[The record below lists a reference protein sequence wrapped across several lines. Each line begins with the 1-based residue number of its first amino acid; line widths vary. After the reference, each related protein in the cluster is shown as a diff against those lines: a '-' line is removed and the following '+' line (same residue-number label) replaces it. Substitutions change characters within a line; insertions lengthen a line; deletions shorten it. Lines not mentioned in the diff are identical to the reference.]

1 MKKRIGFAVFAALC
15 LTLTATALDVAE
27 TEVAAAQAAAI
38 EFINYEGPHDVIE
51 SAESIR
57 GIGRALGG
65 AVARGAARSGEVGR
79 YMVIHAVDPAVKTG
93 FDADIIILGE
103 GARVDHIKNLRRI
116 VAGFL
121 ESAYGYS
128 AKDADTLSV
137 FITIYNAVYRGKLDY
152 FGARYKPVVMA
163 ELPAAHAGLS
173 VRWDEWAGRSRIVIP
188 LTSRAGAGVLGS
200 IDTTSITDKPTI
212 ESLKDESPTAGVA
225 ERMDVVDLKER
236 GQEEEKA
243 AIDAEKARIAR
254 EETAIAAEKAR
265 IEADKAAMAAGT
277 GTAGAT
283 TGTTTAE
290 AAAGGTA
297 GETTGTAATATGA
310 AGTGADAVAKGAD
323 QEASIAVSEK
333 AREEEAAVAA
343 REAQVEADKA
353 AVAAREEASAAK
365 DAEIASDRAAIAGD
379 QKEAIKEEVTTAANK
394 EANAVPLF
402 ELVDPNLPF
411 SRLALV
417 DLKTGE
423 TLRKSTLNTI
433 KANTVVDTGDA
444 FVAVAGLVTG
454 TGGAVRLVRVAK
466 ADYAD
471 VVQGKDDVFADT
483 MLWKIG
489 SSIYAIVKKDA
500 GWVIGRFDPA
510 TLELKAS
517 SAPVTRW
524 TFVTPSGGRLVVQGP
539 SGGFLILEAEALTTA
554 SEIKR

>member
-1 MKKRIGFAVFAALC
+1 MKKRMGLAVLASICLALS
-15 LTLTATALDVAE
+15 ATALDVAE
-27 TEVAAAQAAAI
+27 TEVSAVQAAAI
-38 EFINYEGPHDVIE
+38 EFINYEGPHDVVE
-51 SAESIR
+51 TAEQIR
-57 GIGRALGG
+57 GIGRSLGS
-65 AVARGAARSGEVGR
+65 AVARGLARSGEVGR
-79 YMVIHAVDPAVKTG
+79 YMVIHAVDPAVKPG

-116 VAGFL
+116 VAGYL

-128 AKDADTLSV
+128 ARDADTLSV
-137 FITIYNAVYRGKLDY
+137 FITIYNAVYRGKIDY
-152 FGARYKPVVMA
+152 FSGKYKPVVMA
-163 ELPAAHAGLS
+163 ELTPEHAGLS

-212 ESLKDESPTAGVA
+212 ESLKEESPTAGVE
-225 ERMDVVDLKER
+225 ERRDVVDLKER
-236 GQEEEKA
+236 GQEEEKV
-243 AIDAEKARIAR
+243 AIDAEKARIAG
-254 EETAIAAEKAR
+254 EEAAIAAEKSR
-265 IEADKAAMAAGT
+265 IEAEKAGIA
-277 GTAGAT
+277 GTAGPGAT
-283 TGTTTAE
+283 APGADAAPGASGETAGDRTTA
-290 AAAGGTA
+290 AVAGD
-297 GETTGTAATATGA
+297 
-310 AGTGADAVAKGAD
+310 TGADAVAKGAD

-365 DAEIASDRAAIAGD
+365 DAEIAADRAAIAGD
-379 QKEAIKEEVTTAANK
+379 QKEAIKEEVTAAADK

-411 SRLALV
+411 SRLVLV
-417 DLKTGE
+417 DLKAGE
-423 TLRKSTLNTI
+423 VLRKSTLNTI
-433 KANTVVDTGDA
+433 KANTSIDTGDA
-444 FVAVAGLVTG
+444 FIAVAGQVTG
-454 TGGAVRLVRVAK
+454 AGGAVRLVRIAK

-471 VVQGKDDVFADT
+471 VVQGKEDVFADT

-489 SSIYAIVKKDA
+489 SSIYAVVKKDA
-500 GWVIGRFDPA
+500 GWAIGRFDPA

-524 TFVTPSGGRLVVQGP
+524 TSVAQSGGRLVAQGP

>member
-1 MKKRIGFAVFAALC
+1 MKKRMGFLVFVALF
-15 LTLTATALDVAE
+15 LPLAATAQDVAE
-27 TEVAAAQAAAI
+27 TEIETVQAAAI
-38 EFINYEGPHDVIE
+38 EFINYEGPHEVIE
-51 SAESIR
+51 TVGEIR
-57 GIGRALGG
+57 GIGRPLGA
-65 AVARGAARSGEVGR
+65 AVARGVTRTGEVGR

-93 FDADIIILGE
+93 FDADIIVLGE
-103 GARVDHIKNLRRI
+103 GARVDHIRNLRRI
-116 VAGFL
+116 VAGYL

-137 FITIYNAVYRGKLDY
+137 FITIYNAVYRGRIDY
-152 FGARYKPVVMA
+152 FGGKYKPVVMA
-163 ELPAAHAGLS
+163 ELTPEHAGLS

-212 ESLKDESPTAGVA
+212 ESLKDESPTAGVE
-225 ERMDVVDLKER
+225 ERRDVVDLKER

-243 AIDAEKARIAR
+243 ALEAEKARIAR
-254 EETAIAAEKAR
+254 EEAAIAAEKAR
-265 IEADKAAMAAGT
+265 IGAETAGT
-277 GTAGAT
+277 
-283 TGTTTAE
+283 
-290 AAAGGTA
+290 
-297 GETTGTAATATGA
+297 TGA
-310 AGTGADAVAKGAD
+310 AGTAGTAGADGKTADAGTTAVATGDAAAKGAD

-333 AREEEAAVAA
+333 AREEESAAARDVAA

-365 DAEIASDRAAIAGD
+365 DAEIAADRAAIAGD
-379 QKEAIKEEVTTAANK
+379 QKEAIKEAVTAAADK

-402 ELVDPNLPF
+402 ELVDPNLPL
-411 SRLALV
+411 SRLILV

-423 TLRKSTLNTI
+423 VLRKSTLNTI
-433 KANTVVDTGDA
+433 KAVASVDTGDA
-444 FVAVAGLVTG
+444 FVAVAGQVTG
-454 TGGAVRLVRVAK
+454 AGGAVRLVRIAK

-471 VVQGKDDVFADT
+471 VVQGNDDVFTDT

-489 SSIYAIVKKDA
+489 SAVYAVVKKDA
-500 GWVIGRFDPA
+500 GWAIGRFDPA

-524 TFVTPSGGRLVVQGP
+524 TSVTQSGGRLVVQGP

>member
-1 MKKRIGFAVFAALC
+1 MKKRMGLVVLAALC
-15 LTLTATALDVAE
+15 LTLSATALDVAE
-27 TEVAAAQAAAI
+27 TEVSAVQAAAI

-51 SAESIR
+51 TAESIR
-57 GIGRALGG
+57 GIGRTLGA
-65 AVARGAARSGEVGR
+65 AVAQGVVRSGEVGR

-121 ESAYGYS
+121 ETAYGYS
-128 AKDADTLSV
+128 ATDADTLSV
-137 FITIYNAVYRGKLDY
+137 FITIYNAVYRGKVDY
-152 FGARYKPVVMA
+152 FGGVYKPVVMA

-188 LTSRAGAGVLGS
+188 LTNRAGAGVLGS

-212 ESLKDESPTAGVA
+212 ESLKDESPTAGVE
-225 ERMDVVDLKER
+225 ERRDVVDLKER
-236 GQEEEKA
+236 GQAEEKA
-243 AIDAEKARIAR
+243 AIEAEKARIA
-254 EETAIAAEKAR
+254 EEEAAIATEKAR
-265 IEADKAAMAAGT
+265 IEAEKATTAATTRTPGT
-277 GTAGAT
+277 AGATSADTAGAT
-283 TGTTTAE
+283 TGTP
-290 AAAGGTA
+290 AAGG
-297 GETTGTAATATGA
+297 ETATGSA
-310 AGTGADAVAKGAD
+310 GADVAADAATKGAD

-333 AREEEAAVAA
+333 ARQEEAAISA
-343 REAQVEADKA
+343 REAQVETDKA
-353 AVAAREEASAAK
+353 AVAAREEASATK
-365 DAEIASDRAAIAGD
+365 DAEIAADRAAIAGD
-379 QKEAIKEEVTTAANK
+379 QKEAIKEEVTTAADK

-411 SRLALV
+411 SRLVLV

-423 TLRKSTLNTI
+423 VLRKSTLNTI
-433 KANTVVDTGDA
+433 KANTSLDAGDA
-444 FVAVAGLVTG
+444 FIAVAGQVTG
-454 TGGAVRLVRVAK
+454 AGGAVRLVRIAK

-471 VVQGKDDVFADT
+471 VVQGIDDVFTDT

-489 SSIYAIVKKDA
+489 TSIYAVVKKDS

-524 TFVTPSGGRLVVQGP
+524 TSLVQSGGGLVVQGQ

>member
-1 MKKRIGFAVFAALC
+1 MKKRMGLAVLAALC
-15 LTLTATALDVAE
+15 LTLAAAALDVAE
-27 TEVAAAQAAAI
+27 TEVAAVQASAI

-51 SAESIR
+51 TAESIR
-57 GIGRALGG
+57 GIGRTLGS
-65 AVARGAARSGEVGR
+65 AVERGVVRSGEVGR

-121 ESAYGYS
+121 ETAYGYS

-137 FITIYNAVYRGKLDY
+137 FITIYNAVYRGKIDY
-152 FGARYKPVVMA
+152 FGGKYKPVVMA
-163 ELPAAHAGLS
+163 ELTPEHAGLS

-212 ESLKDESPTAGVA
+212 ESLKDESPTAGVE
-225 ERMDVVDLKER
+225 ERRDVVDLKER

-243 AIDAEKARIAR
+243 AIEAEKARIAR
-254 EETAIAAEKAR
+254 EEAAIAAEKAR
-265 IEADKAAMAAGT
+265 IEAEKAATAATAGTPGAAGT
-277 GTAGAT
+277 TTADAAGAT
-283 TGTTTAE
+283 TGTP
-290 AAAGGTA
+290 AAGGETA
-297 GETTGTAATATGA
+297 PGDATGA
-310 AGTGADAVAKGAD
+310 AAAKGAD

-333 AREEEAAVAA
+333 AREEEAAITA

-353 AVAAREEASAAK
+353 ELAAREEASTAK
-365 DAEIASDRAAIAGD
+365 DAEIAADRAAIAGD
-379 QKEAIKEEVTTAANK
+379 QKEAIKEAVTAAADK

-411 SRLALV
+411 SRLVLV

-423 TLRKSTLNTI
+423 VLRKSTLNTI
-433 KANTVVDTGDA
+433 KANTSIDA
-444 FVAVAGLVTG
+444 GEAFIAVAGQVTG
-454 TGGAVRLVRVAK
+454 AGGAVRLVRIAK

-471 VVQGKDDVFADT
+471 VVQGKDDVFTDT

-489 SSIYAIVKKDA
+489 TSIYAVVKKDA
-500 GWVIGRFDPA
+500 GWAIGRFDPA

-524 TFVTPSGGRLVVQGP
+524 TSVTPSGGRLVVQGP

>member
-1 MKKRIGFAVFAALC
+1 MKKRMGLAVLAALC
-15 LTLTATALDVAE
+15 LTLAVAALDVAE
-27 TEVAAAQAAAI
+27 TEVAAVQASAI

-51 SAESIR
+51 TAESIR
-57 GIGRALGG
+57 GIGRTLGSS
-65 AVARGAARSGEVGR
+65 VARGVVRSGEVGR

-121 ESAYGYS
+121 ETAYGYS

-137 FITIYNAVYRGKLDY
+137 FITIYNAVYRGKIDY
-152 FGARYKPVVMA
+152 FGGKYKPVVMA
-163 ELPAAHAGLS
+163 ELTPEHAGLS

-212 ESLKDESPTAGVA
+212 ASLKDESPTAGVE
-225 ERMDVVDLKER
+225 ERRDVVDLKER

-243 AIDAEKARIAR
+243 AIEAEKARIA
-254 EETAIAAEKAR
+254 EEEAAIAAEKAR
-265 IEADKAAMAAGT
+265 IEAEKAA
-277 GTAGAT
+277 
-283 TGTTTAE
+283 
-290 AAAGGTA
+290 
-297 GETTGTAATATGA
+297 TAATAGTSGA
-310 AGTGADAVAKGAD
+310 AGSTAADAAGASTGSPAAGGETATGDAGADAASKGAD
-323 QEASIAVSEK
+323 QEASIAVSDK
-333 AREEEAAVAA
+333 AREEEAAITA

-353 AVAAREEASAAK
+353 EVAAREEASAAK
-365 DAEIASDRAAIAGD
+365 DAEIAADRAAIAGD
-379 QKEAIKEEVTTAANK
+379 QKEAIKEEVTTAADK

-411 SRLALV
+411 SRLVLV
-417 DLKTGE
+417 DLKTGDV
-423 TLRKSTLNTI
+423 LRKSTLNTI
-433 KANTVVDTGDA
+433 KANTGIDAGDG
-444 FVAVAGLVTG
+444 FIAVAGQVTG
-454 TGGAVRLVRVAK
+454 TGGAVRLVRIAK
-466 ADYAD
+466 ADYD
-471 VVQGKDDVFADT
+471 NVVQGKDDVFTDT

-489 SSIYAIVKKDA
+489 SSIYAVVKKDA

-524 TFVTPSGGRLVVQGP
+524 TSLMQSGGRLVVQGP

>member
-1 MKKRIGFAVFAALC
+1 MKKRMGLAVLAALC
-15 LTLTATALDVAE
+15 LILTTTALDVAE
-27 TEVAAAQAAAI
+27 TEVAAVKASAI
-38 EFINYEGPHDVIE
+38 EFINYEGPHDVVE
-51 SAESIR
+51 TAEAIR
-57 GIGRALGG
+57 GIGRTLGS
-65 AVARGAARSGEVGR
+65 AVAGGVTRSGDVGR
-79 YMVIHAVDPAVKTG
+79 YSVIHAVDASIKTG
-93 FDADIIILGE
+93 FDADIIIIGE

-116 VAGFL
+116 VAGYL

-137 FITIYNAVYRGKLDY
+137 FITIYNAVYRGKIDY
-152 FGARYKPVVMA
+152 FGSKYKPVVMA

-225 ERMDVVDLKER
+225 ERRDVVDLKER

-254 EETAIAAEKAR
+254 EEAAIAAEKAR
-265 IEADKAAMAAGT
+265 VDAEK
-277 GTAGAT
+277 AT
-283 TGTTTAE
+283 TGTTA
-290 AAAGGTA
+290 GTA
-297 GETTGTAATATGA
+297 GAAGATVGTAEGAGAAGSAGEPAGSTAAATGA
-310 AGTGADAVAKGAD
+310 DGTDAATKGAD

-333 AREEEAAVAA
+333 AREEEAAIAA

-353 AVAAREEASAAK
+353 ALAAREEASAAK
-365 DAEIASDRAAIAGD
+365 DSEIAADRAAIAAD
-379 QKEAIKEEVTTAANK
+379 QKDTIKEEVTTAADK

-411 SRLALV
+411 SRLVLV

-423 TLRKSTLNTI
+423 VLRKSTLNTI
-433 KANTVVDTGDA
+433 KAGTALDTGDA
-444 FVAVAGLVTG
+444 FVAVAGQVTG
-454 TGGAVRLVRVAK
+454 AGGAIRLVRITK
-466 ADYAD
+466 ADYAN
-471 VVQGKDDVFADT
+471 VVQGKDDVFTDT

-489 SSIYAIVKKDA
+489 SSIYAVVKKDA
-500 GWVIGRFDPA
+500 GWAIGRFDPA

-524 TFVTPSGGRLVVQGP
+524 TSVTQSGGRLVVQGP
-539 SGGFLILEAEALTTA
+539 SGGFLILEAEALTTT